1 MSTQARFMDREQT
14 SFQELPISQTED
26 TLETAIH
33 RAKEALLAQQQ
44 SDGHWVYELEADCA
58 IPSEYIL
65 MMHHM
70 DEIDEALQTKIRN
83 YVRARQ
89 TKQGGWSL
97 YPGGEMDISC
107 SVKAYYALKL
117 AGDFADMPHMARA
130 RHAILAEGGA
140 AKSNVITRIT
150 LALFQQVPWRATPFM
165 PVEAILLPRWFP
177 FHLSKVSYW
186 SRTVMVPLL
195 ILCSLKP
202 RAVNPRGVDVRE
214 LFRTPPEREKNYF
227 ERPKS
232 ALGRL
237 LLGFDHLARHLESLI
252 PRTVRE
258 AAIRRATHWFT
269 ERLNGEDGL
278 GGIFPAM
285 VNGHEALPLL
295 GFPDDHPYRL
305 QTKAAL
311 KKMLVIREGWAYCQ
325 PCLSPTWDTGLAC
338 LSLLEANRGVPCPP
352 VLRGL
357 DWLKERQLSD
367 QPGDWREYS
376 PGLKGGGWPFEYAN
390 DYYPDL
396 DDTSLI
402 GWAMQVA
409 DPARYRDSMA
419 AAAEWINGMQSKNG
433 GFASFDRDN
442 SYDYLNHIPFADH
455 GALLDPATDDVT
467 ARCIALLSLADRTR
481 YRPAIEA
488 AIGYL
493 KNTQQ
498 ADGSWYGR
506 WGTNYVYGTWS
517 VLSAFEIAR
526 EDPHQGY
533 IRRAVEWLK
542 QRQHVDG
549 GWGESNDSYYPGRQD
564 QAHPS
569 TTYSTAWAMLA
580 LMASGEVDPQALE
593 RGAKFLLVRQQSE
606 GLWHDDSF
614 TAPGFPRVFYLKYH
628 GYTKYFPLWALA
640 QYRNRRR

>member
-1 MSTQARFMDREQT
+1 MLTQARFVHREQT

-26 TLETAIH
+26 TLETAID

-44 SDGHWVYELEADCA
+44 SDGHWVYELEADCT
-58 IPSEYIL
+58 IPAEYIL
-65 MMHHM
+65 MMHYM

-83 YVRARQ
+83 YLRARQ
-89 TKQGGWSL
+89 TEQGGWSL
-97 YPGGEMDISC
+97 YPGGKMDISC

-117 AGDFADMPHMARA
+117 AGDFADMPRMARA
-130 RHAILAEGGA
+130 RRAILAEGGA
-140 AKSNVITRIT
+140 AKSNVFTRIT
-150 LALFQQVPWRATPFM
+150 LALFQQVPWRATPFI

-202 RAVNPRGVDVRE
+202 KAANPKGVDVRE
-214 LFRTPPEREKNYF
+214 LFRTPPELEKNYF

-237 LLGFDHLARHLESLI
+237 LLGFDYLARRLEPLI

-285 VNGHEALPLL
+285 VNAHEALPLL

-325 PCLSPTWDTGLAC
+325 PCLSPMWDTGLAC
-338 LSLLEANRGVPCPP
+338 VSLLEVDRGVPCPP

-409 DPARYRDSMA
+409 DPARYRDSIA
-419 AAAEWINGMQSKNG
+419 SAAEWINGMQSKNG
-433 GFASFDRDN
+433 GFGSFDRDN

-455 GALLDPATDDVT
+455 GALLDPATEDVT
-467 ARCIALLSLADRTR
+467 ARCIALLSLADGTR

-506 WGTNYVYGTWS
+506 WGTNYIYGTWS
-517 VLSAFEIAR
+517 VLSALEIAG

-542 QRQHVDG
+542 QRQHGDG
-549 GWGESNDSYYPGRQD
+549 GWGESNDSYYPGRQA

-569 TTYSTAWAMLA
+569 TAYSTAWAMLA
-580 LMASGEVDPQALE
+580 LMASGEGDCPLLE
-593 RGAKFLLVRQQSE
+593 RGAKYLLVRQQSE
-606 GLWHDDSF
+606 GLWNDDSF
-614 TAPGFPRVFYLKYH
+614 TAPGFPRVFFLKYH